1 MTFEQ
6 IVSLAKQL
14 SPVEKLHLVE
24 RVIPDL
30 EASVQSSQSS
40 KSISLYGSLADLGHA
55 PSPKDID
62 DNRRDMFQNFP
73 RSNAA

>member
-6 IVSLAKQL
+6 IVALARQL

-30 EASVQSSQSS
+30 EPLVQGEQRP
-40 KSISLYGSLADLGHA
+40 KPVSLYGSLADLGHA
-55 PSPKDID
+55 PSLKDID
-62 DNRRDMFQNFP
+62 DIRRDMFQNFP
-73 RSNAA
+73 RPDAA

>member
-6 IVSLAKQL
+6 IVALAKQL

-30 EASVQSSQSS
+30 EALVQGSQSA
-40 KSISLYGSLADLGHA
+40 KPASLYGALADLGSA
-55 PSPKDID
+55 PSAKDID
-62 DNRRDMFQNFP
+62 EIRRDMFQNFP
-73 RSNAA
+73 RHDAA